1 MYPKIIKICCLNK
14 NDFAN
19 ISFCEVSF
27 CKSTV
32 FKKIFCQSIMLP
44 KHCSAKEN
52 HCAKVLS
59 CKRQSGCQRSV
70 LQKKFIS
77 PKYPVAK
84 NYQFTKISFAEV
96 LFCQKKPKYRVAKS
110 SWPKYQFAKLYGFV
124 KVSFCPN
131 ATLPKYH
138 FGNMSFCQNIVMP
151 KQHIAEFCQVS
162 VCLHN
167 DGPKSSQ
174 HDNLGRPFAN

>member
-1 MYPKIIKICCLNK
+1 MI
-14 NDFAN
+14 
-19 ISFCEVSF
+19 
-27 CKSTV
+27 
-32 FKKIFCQSIMLP
+32 LP
-44 KHCSAKEN
+44 TYHFVKYHF
-52 HCAKVLS
+52 AKVLFSKKYFAKVS
-59 CKRQSGCQRSV
+59 CCQSTV
-70 LQKKFIS
+70 LQKKTIV
-77 PKYPVAK
+77 PKYCLAKDNQVAK
-84 NYQFTKISFAEV
+84 EVFCKRNSFLQSTLLQKIISLPKYHLPKYCFAK
-96 LFCQKKPKYRVAKS
+96 KKPKYRVAKS

-131 ATLPKYH
+131 AILPKYH

-162 VCLHN
+162 ACLHN